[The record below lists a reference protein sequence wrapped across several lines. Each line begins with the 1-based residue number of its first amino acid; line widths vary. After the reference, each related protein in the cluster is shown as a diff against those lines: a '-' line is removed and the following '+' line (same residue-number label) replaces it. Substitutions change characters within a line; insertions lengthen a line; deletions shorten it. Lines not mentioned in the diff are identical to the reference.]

1 MPFSGSQAFVL
12 YEEKSLHGQTKRG
25 GHRGR
30 EPRLLSTRHDRRLRY
45 HAGAFSRCSRAL
57 ARCALLILVAW
68 APQSQAGYGVYAH
81 GYGIKSLGYAGLAYT
96 LAEDSYT
103 LAQNPAGAS
112 AMGDRLDFG
121 LDLELVLPEARIRDN
136 LFGADDNYHSEANLF
151 PIPQIGGVKVLSDR
165 LSIGTTAFFAGF
177 GSDYRRSPYER
188 FGGDPRITLRLAQIG
203 VSGALSYMVAPGQ
216 ALGIATHLSY
226 QQLDVK
232 GAGVFASM
240 SQDPQ
245 HFSNQGKDGV
255 PGIGFTVSWMG
266 TLASSLTG
274 GVGYRSRTWSG
285 RFKDYAGLLP
295 DRGRLDLPQQFGG
308 GLSWEFVPRWLIAG
322 EFQRV
327 FYSSETATGNRF
339 SGNPFGPPLGS
350 KKGPG
355 FGWDSQNVY
364 RLGLA
369 HQVSEVLI
377 LRAGYIYGT
386 QIKQPSQNLLGALA
400 PLVGRRNYTLGAT
413 WRWSADWEVSGYTGM
428 GPKGSIRGEG
438 SIPLLLGDGEIDQ
451 ECAQYFAGIA
461 FARHFG
467 R

>member
-1 MPFSGSQAFVL
+1 MSLDGLRLRQWVRGLARCGLLSAAAWGSQA
-12 YEEKSLHGQTKRG
+12 
-25 GHRGR
+25 
-30 EPRLLSTRHDRRLRY
+30 
-45 HAGAFSRCSRAL
+45 
-57 ARCALLILVAW
+57 
-68 APQSQAGYGVYAH
+68 QAGYGVYSH

-103 LAQNPAGAS
+103 LAQNPAGA
-112 AMGDRLDFG
+112 AALGDRFDFG
-121 LDLELVLPEARIRDN
+121 LDVELALPQASIRDN
-136 LFGADDNYHSEANLF
+136 RFGPDDRYHSEANLF
-151 PIPQIGGVKVLSDR
+151 PIPQVGAVRALSDR

-188 FGGDPRITLRLAQIG
+188 FGGDPRITLRLAQVG
-203 VSGALSYMVAPGQ
+203 VTGALSYMAAPGQ
-216 ALGIATHLSY
+216 ALGIAANLSY
-226 QQLDVK
+226 QELDVK
-232 GAGVFASM
+232 GAQVFASM

-245 HFSNQGKDGV
+245 HFTNQGKDGV
-255 PGIGFTVSWMG
+255 PGIGFTLSWMG
-266 TLASSLTG
+266 ALTQSLTG
-274 GVGYRSRTWSG
+274 GIGYRSRTWSG
-285 RFKDYAGLLP
+285 RFKEYAGLLP

-327 FYSSETATGNRF
+327 FYSSETATGNHF
-339 SGNPFGPPLGS
+339 SGNLLGEPLGS
-350 KKGPG
+350 KQGPG

-369 HQVSEVLI
+369 HQVSDSLT

-413 WRWSADWEVSGYTGM
+413 WRWSPDWEISGYTGM
-428 GPKGSIRGEG
+428 GPKSRIRGEG
-438 SIPLLLGDGEIDQ
+438 SIPLLLGGGEIDQ
-451 ECAQYFAGIA
+451 ECAQYFLGLA

-467 R
+467 D